1 MDLLIKLIAIFAAI
15 IIVGCAMAFGG
26 LKKKYEESNVF
37 AAAAI
42 VVGLLFFCFAVVW
55 EQ

>member
-1 MDLLIKLIAIFAAI
+1 MELLIKLIAILTAI
-15 IIVGCAMAFGG
+15 MIVGFAMVFGG

-42 VVGLLFFCFAVVW
+42 VVGLLLFCFAVVW